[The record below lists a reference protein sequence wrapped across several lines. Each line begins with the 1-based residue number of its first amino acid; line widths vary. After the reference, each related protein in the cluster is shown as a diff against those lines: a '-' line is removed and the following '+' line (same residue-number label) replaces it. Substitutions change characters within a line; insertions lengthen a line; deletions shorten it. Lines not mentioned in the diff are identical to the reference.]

1 MQWTD
6 RDEVSSKELNPKDDQ
21 NVLRLSQ
28 MVATNP
34 LNNIVHDNL
43 PTFQWKYSCKVI
55 IIIIIII
62 IVIIIIIIIIII
74 ISSSIIIIIMSIP
87 CRLRQGVGPGL

>member
-1 MQWTD
+1 
-6 RDEVSSKELNPKDDQ
+6 
-21 NVLRLSQ
+21 

-62 IVIIIIIIIIII
+62 IVIIIIIIIIIS
-74 ISSSIIIIIMSIP
+74 SSSIIIIIMSIP